1 MKPHKSEEKP
11 LHEPR
16 IGEKELF
23 EARIGEVSK
32 KLKEQ
37 EEKAEEFR
45 DAAQR
50 VQAEFE
56 NFVKRAEREKE
67 EFKRFADAKL
77 IEKLLAVLDSFDEG
91 ITAVHKHESM
101 SKKDFLHG
109 LELLRKQFFGVL
121 EKGGL
126 REIESVGK
134 KFDPHFH
141 ECMLK
146 DQDAAK
152 DDEVVLEQ
160 FQKGYLLDGKV
171 LRTSKVKV
179 NKLEHGE
186 ENRTG
191 NEAQK

>member
-1 MKPHKSEEKP
+1 MKPHKSEEKAP
-11 LHEPR
+11 HEPQ

-23 EARIGEVSK
+23 EARIGEFSK
-32 KLKEQ
+32 KLRDQ
-37 EEKAEEFR
+37 EEKAAEFR

-56 NFVKRAEREKE
+56 NFVKRSEREKE

-91 ITAVHKHESM
+91 IAAVHRHESM

-121 EKGGL
+121 EKSGL

-146 DQDAAK
+146 GHVASK

-160 FQKGYLLDGKV
+160 FQKGYLLNGKV

-179 NKLEHGE
+179 NKLEYE
-186 ENRTG
+186 KENRTG
-191 NEAQK
+191 NEE

>member
-1 MKPHKSEEKP
+1 MKPHKSEEKAP
-11 LHEPR
+11 HEPQ

-23 EARIGEVSK
+23 EARIGEFSK
-32 KLKEQ
+32 KLMEQ
-37 EEKAEEFR
+37 EEKSAEFR

-56 NFVKRAEREKE
+56 NFVKRTEHEKD

-77 IEKLLAVLDSFDEG
+77 IEKLLPVLDSFDEG
-91 ITAVHKHESM
+91 ILAVHRHEGM

-121 EKGGL
+121 EKSGL
-126 REIESVGK
+126 AEIESVGK

-146 DQDAAK
+146 GHDAAK
-152 DDEVVLEQ
+152 EDEVVLEQ

-179 NKLEHGE
+179 NKIEHDE
-186 ENRTG
+186 ENRT
-191 NEAQK
+191 QKGE